1 MTPEMLRKLAM
12 VVAVLVI
19 VYGAL
24 VFIGVL
30 PG

>member
-19 VYGAL
+19 VYRAL